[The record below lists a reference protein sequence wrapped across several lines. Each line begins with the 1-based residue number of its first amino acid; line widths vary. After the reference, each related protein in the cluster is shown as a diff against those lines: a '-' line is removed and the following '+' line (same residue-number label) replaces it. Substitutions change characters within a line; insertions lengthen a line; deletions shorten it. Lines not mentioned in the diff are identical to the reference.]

1 MIMVQAYDFGCGEAA
16 LASPG
21 ESQGLRRFWRTPFT
35 EPLYCVGF
43 GSPSWRPLQWRCKT
57 GGTHHSTG
65 DTPSVRFVGSEMP
78 PNPTAFNSGMI
89 ATGNHN
95 FERFA
100 ALCNTPKVEPRV
112 LRTRE
117 RREAKS
123 LPYNS
128 CTKPWGHT
136 TKSPPA
142 VENRRKSTEFSRS
155 CG

>member
-78 PNPTAFNSGMI
+78 PNPTAPS
-89 ATGNHN
+89 
-95 FERFA
+95 ER
-100 ALCNTPKVEPRV
+100 EPRR
-112 LRTRE
+112 LRRTGHHIIYKIPIMDTALMMAWIHMAVTMLSVFSMAAASTSPAGRYC
-117 RREAKS
+117 KKHS
-123 LPYNS
+123 KS
-128 CTKPWGHT
+128 CTAPKEPT
-136 TKSPPA
+136 
-142 VENRRKSTEFSRS
+142 
-155 CG
+155 